1 MNKEELEAYNSLI
14 NGVNS
19 AISMA
24 IDNANYNKIKRGFV
38 LSSGTTEGFK
48 VKIGTQTYDNLPY
61 LNSVSTNDTC
71 IVVVPNNNT
80 NDMFILGKLN
90 Y

>member
-19 AISMA
+19 AINMA
-24 IDNANYNKIKRGFV
+24 VKNANYNKIKRG
-38 LSSGTTEGFK
+38 LIISDGTIEGHK
-48 VKIGTQTYDNLPY
+48 VKIGTQLYDNVPY
-61 LNSVSTNDTC
+61 LNSVSTGDTC
-71 IVVVPNNNT
+71 IVVIPNNNA